1 MCDFYGE
8 FRRFFCRG
16 LHEFSRRLWFALD
29 TFPIYRASW
38 YAGDFL
44 ILKETA
50 MLTHCKIQSTLSCA
64 GTVHPICDCD
74 NASETN

>member
-1 MCDFYGE
+1 M
-8 FRRFFCRG
+8 
-16 LHEFSRRLWFALD
+16 L
-29 TFPIYRASW
+29 ASW

-64 GTVHPICDCD
+64 GTVHPMAGSFIHDFFVKD
-74 NASETN
+74 RYVTVTMLVKQIDTHSLTQNLNLWLQLV